1 MPDIIFFI
9 ATRKTLIFFQKKS
22 GMPVADLI
30 KKARIKFDW
39 HIDLIQLGTQFL
51 KIDELKDEPRMIIK
65 TDINDVKKL
74 FIAEA
79 KKLKSEIIK

>member
-1 MPDIIFFI
+1 M
-9 ATRKTLIFFQKKS
+9 Q
-22 GMPVADLI
+22 VADLI